1 MNNKIFSEIKK
12 LPEFKKDFK
21 KLLKKFRTLDEDLN
35 NFIKTQLNLYHKLKQ
50 DNRGIFQIDN
60 IDITYPKIYK
70 AKKFTCKSLKGRGA
84 KSGVRII
91 YAYYENENIIE
102 LIEIYFKGKQTN
114 ENRERIIEHYKQHN
128 NP

>member
-50 DNRGIFQIDN
+50 DNSGIFQIDN
-60 IDITYPKIYK
+60 IDIAYPKIYK

-84 KSGVRII
+84 KSGIRII

>member
-84 KSGVRII
+84 KSGIRII

-128 NP
+128 NL